1 MVITTAEIIF
11 DPLHQTAI
19 AEIADPT
26 RRGRAYGVVGM
37 AQLMGV
43 AFGPLVGGSLLDLLD
58 DHVTIWALIASIGLA
73 QAIAFG
79 AFVRLRRRA

>member
-1 MVITTAEIIF
+1 MVITAAEIVF
-11 DPLHQTAI
+11 DPSHQTAI

-43 AFGPLVGGSLLDLLD
+43 AFGPLTGGALLDLID
-58 DHVTIWALIASIGLA
+58 SHVAIWAVIATIGIA
-73 QAIAFG
+73 QAFTFG
-79 AFVRLRRRA
+79 LFVRLRRR